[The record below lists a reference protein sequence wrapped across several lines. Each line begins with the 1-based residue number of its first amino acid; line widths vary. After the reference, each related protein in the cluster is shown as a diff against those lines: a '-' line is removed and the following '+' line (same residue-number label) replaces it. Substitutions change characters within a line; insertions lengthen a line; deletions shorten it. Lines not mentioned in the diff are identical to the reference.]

1 MSDPTTRKLAAQVA
15 AHTSWAGTSDRA
27 ARTAAAR
34 DALAARFETE
44 VDPHKVL
51 DPEERARRAGHAR
64 AAYYSRLALKSHS
77 SRRKAAELTAAA
89 DTADA
94 ELKETR

>member
-64 AAYYSRLALKSHS
+64 SAYYARLALKRHQAV
-77 SRRKAAELTAAA
+77 RDITRATEALNAA
-89 DTADA
+89 DT
-94 ELKETR
+94 EIQESI